1 MNRLYYA
8 EYRCLACESQN
19 RCAEHDDESVVSWH
33 SENWPVP
40 YAAFIE
46 EGKEL
51 WLWDE
56 SAGNHEEEMH
66 AHVHMNVNKK
76 DGRWMFFY
84 NWEPAY

>member
-1 MNRLYYA
+1 MSRLDYA
-8 EYRCLACESQN
+8 EYLCLACESQS
-19 RCAEHDDESVVSWH
+19 RCPEHDGETVVGWH
-33 SENWPVP
+33 SENWPTP
-40 YAAFIE
+40 FAAFVE
-46 EGKEL
+46 DGHEL

-66 AHVHMNVNKK
+66 SHVHMNVNKK